1 MKKSSHIKGNLAIS
15 LSCVYT
21 AMGAV
26 WAQKDSNL
34 GTEAASASWSPV
46 RGGALRGWDGR
57 VAEEVYV
64 AAGGSVLRSPRR
76 WPRWQAWNYTHPDD
90 EAVTQRQLG
99 LWQRLRVLH
108 GPRTSTPR
116 SQRRTR
122 LRPGPRQRPPRP
134 PLELGGQA
142 WRPRH
147 SRAKP
152 HGADVAARPPPRPPR
167 LSRVPAPEPAPP
179 ADRTPHAE

>member
-1 MKKSSHIKGNLAIS
+1 MKKSSHVKGNLAIS
-15 LSCVYT
+15 FSCVYT
-21 AMGAV
+21 TMGAV

-34 GTEAASASWSPV
+34 GTKAASASWSPV
-46 RGGALRGWDGR
+46 RGGALRGSDGKA
-57 VAEEVYV
+57 AEEVYV
-64 AAGGSVLRSPRR
+64 AARGSVLCSLRR
-76 WPRWQAWNYTHPDD
+76 WPHRQAWNHTHPDD

-122 LRPGPRQRPPRP
+122 LQPGPRQRPPRP
-134 PLELGGQA
+134 PLELGGQV
-142 WRPRH
+142 RRLRR
-147 SRAKP
+147 SRAKL

-167 LSRVPAPEPAPP
+167 LPRAAAAPEPAPP
-179 ADRTPHAE
+179 RRSHTAR

>member
-1 MKKSSHIKGNLAIS
+1 MSAAYGLLIFDKEAKTIKWKMKASSIN
-15 LSCVYT
+15 
-21 AMGAV
+21 GAG
-26 WAQKDSNL
+26 Q
-34 GTEAASASWSPV
+34 T
-46 RGGALRGWDGR
+46 
-57 VAEEVYV
+57 
-64 AAGGSVLRSPRR
+64 GS
-76 WPRWQAWNYTHPDD
+76 PDD